1 FVVAGLVVADL
12 VVGATMRRRPGSVT
26 VDGGRHERTDRTMTT
41 VLNTPRHTGPYSL
54 GTTEA
59 EYQRL
64 RAQAQVWEQATE
76 RVIDRFDLRPGSQCL
91 DAGCGPGVT
100 MRQLA
105 RRVGPRGRVVGIDI
119 DYDLGLRSVAE
130 LRADG
135 HLGCEFQTHDL
146 TSDAPIP
153 GGPYDVV

>member
-1 FVVAGLVVADL
+1 
-12 VVGATMRRRPGSVT
+12 
-26 VDGGRHERTDRTMTT
+26 MTT
-41 VLNTPRHTGPYSL
+41 NLAKVPTTASATAGYSL

-76 RVIDRFDLRPGSQCL
+76 RVLDRIDLRPGSQCL

-105 RRVGPRGRVVGIDI
+105 RRVGSSGRVVGIDI
-119 DYDLGLRSVAE
+119 DEALGHAQRGRTPCR
-130 LRADG
+130 RASRVRVPHSQPD
-135 HLGCEFQTHDL
+135 
-146 TSDAPIP
+146 
-153 GGPYDVV
+153 

>member
-1 FVVAGLVVADL
+1 
-12 VVGATMRRRPGSVT
+12 MHRRRGSTTVT
-26 VDGGRHERTDRTMTT
+26 VDDTTRQDGADMTT
-41 VLNTPRHTGPYSL
+41 NLAKGPTTASSTAGYSL

-76 RVIDRFDLRPGSQCL
+76 RVLDRIDLRPGSQCL

-105 RRVGPRGRVVGIDI
+105 RRVGSSG
-119 DYDLGLRSVAE
+119 
-130 LRADG
+130 
-135 HLGCEFQTHDL
+135 
-146 TSDAPIP
+146 
-153 GGPYDVV
+153 